1 MVSAL
6 KYKYEFKMKK
16 VTVVHHYGGLGG
28 AGKSLLNN
36 VRILVNHWSVHV
48 ILPAGEPSDI
58 DGELKKIK
66 GVRVSYFDFIPSIP
80 LYSGGFTMLSPALY
94 VHLVKSFVSMKSFCA
109 LIEKTKPDLLIVN
122 SLITSWLSVKLL
134 GVRKICFVRETQ
146 LSTLGNVF
154 LKYFLNRFDKVVFI
168 SNYDS
173 TCWGLSTEV
182 CLIENTVEYDEELA
196 PVVSVRADKFKLLY
210 LGGTSYIKGFYF
222 LLASLILTKCRHE
235 IEITILGAVDRR
247 VEKLISFL
255 LRRYLNIVFVGKVSN
270 VSKYYIDCDAVIF
283 PVVKVHQGRPIFE
296 AGYHHK
302 AVIVPDFDNLKEYV
316 DDGVNGFTYYKGSCV
331 SLANVFENLLDNYSD
346 VKFCGDRNYEQYLS
360 KHTKKHG
367 MKKLT
372 ELLHKL

>member
-1 MVSAL
+1 
-6 KYKYEFKMKK
+6 MKK

-36 VRILVNHWSVHV
+36 VRILVKNWSVHV

-66 GVRVSYFDFIPSIP
+66 GISISYATFIPSIP
-80 LYSGGFTMLSPALY
+80 LYSGGFTMLSPAFY
-94 VHLVKSFVSMKSFCA
+94 VHLVKSFVCMKAFCA
-109 LIEKTKPDLLIVN
+109 LVEKTKPDLLIVN
-122 SLITSWLSVKLL
+122 SLITSWLSMKLMN
-134 GVRKICFVRETQ
+134 VSKVCFVRETQ
-146 LSTLGNVF
+146 LSTIGNVF
-154 LKYFLNRFDKVVFI
+154 LRYFLNRFDKVVFI

-173 TCWGLSTEV
+173 KCWGLSTEV
-182 CLIENTVEYDEELA
+182 HLIENTVEYDEELV
-196 PVVSVRADKFKLLY
+196 PLVNVRSSNFKLLY

-222 LLASLILTKCRHE
+222 LLVSLILTKCRHK
-235 IEITILGAVDRR
+235 IEIVILGSVDRR
-247 VEKLISFL
+247 VKNLMCFIF
-255 LRRYLNIVFVGKVSN
+255 RRHLNIVFVGKVSN
-270 VSKYYIDCDAVIF
+270 VSKYYLDCDAVIF

-316 DDGVNGFTYYKGSCV
+316 DDGINGFTYRKGSCI
-331 SLANVFENLLDNYSD
+331 SLAKVFEGLVGNNDI

-360 KHTKKHG
+360 KHTKNHG
-367 MKKLT
+367 IQKMT